1 MLIVKKF
8 GGTSVAD
15 KERIFNVAKRCIRDY
30 QNGNDVVVVLS
41 AMGKYTDELLAKAK
55 EINPNPSKREMDML
69 FTIGEQMSVSLM
81 AMAMDALGVRAISL
95 NAFQVAMHTTSNY
108 SNARLKKIDTE
119 RIRRELDDR
128 KIVIVTGFQG
138 INKYNDYTT
147 LGRGGS
153 DTTAVALAA
162 ALHADACEIY
172 TDVDGVYTAE
182 FETDSSMFHVNEAND
197 KKGELTVKDGKMTIH
212 VSLVSKKI
220 VNLFA
225 GTAEDAQKDGAEI
238 IEPTTDTVKYSDGYT
253 EEVYGF
259 DIPVPAI
266 DEEFDVAILGEKGK
280 WYDHK
285 VSIKNPVKDDAAT
298 EKADDS
304 DKKSDGKKLE
314 DLKLEDGTYETEVT
328 LTGGTGKAT
337 VESPA
342 KVEIKDKEATAT
354 IIWSSPNYDYMIVD
368 GEKYEPVN
376 KDGNSTFEIPVS
388 VFDAEMEVTADTVA
402 MSTPHEIDYT
412 LNFDSSSMK
421 KADK

>member
-1 MLIVKKF
+1 MKKRYVNLLLAMVSASALMLGSMPVLAESDSAKTESS
-8 GGTSVAD
+8 GDAETADD
-15 KERIFNVAKRCIRDY
+15 KEASVD
-30 QNGNDVVVVLS
+30 
-41 AMGKYTDELLAKAK
+41 K
-55 EINPNPSKREMDML
+55 ES
-69 FTIGEQMSVSLM
+69 
-81 AMAMDALGVRAISL
+81 
-95 NAFQVAMHTTSNY
+95 
-108 SNARLKKIDTE
+108 
-119 RIRRELDDR
+119 
-128 KIVIVTGFQG
+128 
-138 INKYNDYTT
+138 T
-147 LGRGGS
+147 L
-153 DTTAVALAA
+153 
-162 ALHADACEIY
+162 E
-172 TDVDGVYTAE
+172 DGVYTAE
-182 FETDSSMFHVNEAND
+182 FDTDSSMFHVNEAND

-314 DLKLEDGTYETEVT
+314 NLKLEDGTYETEVT
-328 LTGGTGKAT
+328 LTGGTGRAT

>member
-1 MLIVKKF
+1 MKKRHVNLLLAMVSASALMLGSMPVLAESDSAKTESS
-8 GGTSVAD
+8 GDAETADDQDASAD
-15 KERIFNVAKRCIRDY
+15 KE
-30 QNGNDVVVVLS
+30 S
-41 AMGKYTDELLAKAK
+41 
-55 EINPNPSKREMDML
+55 
-69 FTIGEQMSVSLM
+69 
-81 AMAMDALGVRAISL
+81 
-95 NAFQVAMHTTSNY
+95 
-108 SNARLKKIDTE
+108 
-119 RIRRELDDR
+119 
-128 KIVIVTGFQG
+128 
-138 INKYNDYTT
+138 T
-147 LGRGGS
+147 L
-153 DTTAVALAA
+153 
-162 ALHADACEIY
+162 E
-172 TDVDGVYTAE
+172 DGVYTAE
-182 FETDSSMFHVNEAND
+182 FATDSSMFHVNEAND

>member
-41 AMGKYTDELLAKAK
+41 AMGKYTDELIAKAK

-182 FETDSSMFHVNEAND
+182 FATDSSMFHVNEAND

-354 IIWSSPNYDYMIVD
+354 IIWSSPNYDYMKIGD
-368 GEKYEPVN
+368 ETYYPVN
-376 KDGNSTFEIPVS
+376 DDGNSVFEIPVS
-388 VFDAEMEVTADTVA
+388 VFNEAMEVVADTTA
-402 MSTPHEIDYT
+402 MGNPHEISYT
-412 LNFDSSSMK
+412 LTFDLDSAEK
-421 KADK
+421 E